1 VGFAYPKDKTTAVL
15 HNLNMKIDVKHSAL
29 VGVSGCGKSTIFQLL
44 MRFYDPDEGSILL
57 DGVDLKDLNLVWLR
71 TQIAVVRQ

>member
-1 VGFAYPKDKTTAVL
+1 
-15 HNLNMKIDVKHSAL
+15 
-29 VGVSGCGKSTIFQLL
+29 
-44 MRFYDPDEGSILL
+44 MRFYDPDEGSIYL